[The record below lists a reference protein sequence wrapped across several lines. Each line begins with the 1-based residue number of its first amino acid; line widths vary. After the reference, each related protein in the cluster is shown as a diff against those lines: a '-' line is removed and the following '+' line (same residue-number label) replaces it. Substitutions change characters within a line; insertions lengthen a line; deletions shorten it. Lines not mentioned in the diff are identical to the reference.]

1 MEKDFISPL
10 LRGRKEG
17 VEKQM
22 LTANEL
28 KYYSS
33 LKHKKFREKEGK
45 FLIEGKHLIEEC
57 LNSFFNLEVII
68 VDEKQYGDK
77 EIFAKAK
84 ENNVRIEKVKH
95 AQINKL
101 SETNSPPGIIGVVEV
116 RKEKTIDFSD
126 VKLVLAL
133 DTINDPGNLGTI
145 IRTAYWFG
153 VDRILIS
160 RDSVEVY
167 NSKVVRA
174 SQGAV
179 FHVNFSEDVDLL
191 NELKFFRTQG
201 FTIYALTTHT
211 KKKLNDTQINKQ
223 AVFLSGNESAGL
235 SDKFLRA
242 GFENVK
248 IEGYSN
254 CESLNVG
261 VSIGIAL
268 EKYRN
273 SV

>member
-57 LNSFFNLEVII
+57 LNSFFNMEVII
-68 VDEKQYGDK
+68 LDEKQFSDK
-77 EIFAKAK
+77 EIIAKAK
-84 ENNVRIEKVKH
+84 ENNVRIEKVKQ

-153 VDRILIS
+153 VDRILIG

-179 FHVNFSEDVDLL
+179 FHINFSERRMASLSFSATVFGVAD
-191 NELKFFRTQG
+191 FSSG
-201 FTIYALTTHT
+201 SILTP
-211 KKKLNDTQINKQ
+211 
-223 AVFLSGNESAGL
+223 FLSGN
-235 SDKFLRA
+235 
-242 GFENVK
+242 
-248 IEGYSN
+248 
-254 CESLNVG
+254 
-261 VSIGIAL
+261 
-268 EKYRN
+268 N
-273 SV
+273 SS